1 MPNYQ
6 VSFYKDLLSA
16 NGYPFHCLQQRFMVE
31 DAPSSAS
38 AVATAQRRFELV
50 HHAASW
56 RCNADSIDVLELP
69 DRHERAEAAGAVPD
83 HTPSP
88 PGPGERAV
96 VLSFLPPGTVF
107 EPIQVVA
114 MCKAYDKACARLH
127 LEKRSGELR
136 EALAAIIVS
145 VASAGNCDCEYLCET
160 TLERIARGG

>member
-16 NGYPFHCLQQRFMVE
+16 NGHPFHCLQQRFLIE
-31 DAPSSAS
+31 DAPSSAA
-38 AVATAQRRFELV
+38 AVATAKRRFELM
-50 HHAASW
+50 HHAANW
-56 RCNADSIDVLELP
+56 RCNADVADVVELP
-69 DRHERAEAAGAVPD
+69 DRAGRSEAAGAAPERM
-83 HTPSP
+83 PSL
-88 PGPGERAV
+88 PGSAV

-107 EPIQVVA
+107 DPIQVVA

-127 LEKRSGELR
+127 LENRSGALR

-145 VASAGNCDCEYLCET
+145 VASTGNCDCEYLCDT